1 VLLIHGMPTNGRLW
15 DDVVH
20 ELARHFQ
27 CFVIDLPGMGSTP
40 SIPYGPSYL
49 SDVAAQIEQ
58 VRMRH
63 RVQRWH
69 IVGHDA
75 GCAAAVQYAH
85 LYPKRIDCLALISP
99 SIFPDLKPFF
109 LLRLLRKPVIGEL
122 SAPLIHI
129 LFWKVAM
136 RRAVPDATRR
146 ASFRK
151 DYRGLRGPWKLMR
164 LVRWGSPK
172 VILRD
177 LPSFL
182 HALDCPTL
190 VVHGSDD
197 ILPES
202 FARRAA
208 DLLPNSKLITLKS
221 GHFIPI
227 QQANALTTSL
237 LGCFKSPAVKQKEG
251 CQTVSRDKHQAKA
264 RIARPRVGLAPAAA
278 SR

>member
-1 VLLIHGMPTNGRLW
+1 MPTNGRLW
-15 DDVVH
+15 DDVVK

-27 CFVIDLPGMGSTP
+27 CFVIDLPGMGGTP
-40 SIPYGPSYL
+40 FIPYGPSYL
-49 SDVAAQIEQ
+49 SEVAAQIEQ
-58 VRMRH
+58 VRVRH

-85 LYPKRIDCLALISP
+85 LYPKRIDRLALISP

-122 SAPLIHI
+122 SAPLIHV
-129 LFWKVAM
+129 LFWNVAM
-136 RRAVPDATRR
+136 RRAVPEATRR

-151 DYRGLRGPWKLMR
+151 DYCGLRGPWKLMR

-172 VILRD
+172 VVLHD
-177 LPSFL
+177 LPSIL
-182 HALDCPTL
+182 HTLDCPAL

-208 DLLPNSKLITLKS
+208 DLLPNSKFITLKS

-227 QQANALTTSL
+227 QQATALTASL
-237 LGCFKSPAVKQKEG
+237 LGCFKSPTVKQNEG
-251 CQTVSRDKHQAKA
+251 CETVSGD
-264 RIARPRVGLAPAAA
+264 RPAMQGRCLT
-278 SR
+278 